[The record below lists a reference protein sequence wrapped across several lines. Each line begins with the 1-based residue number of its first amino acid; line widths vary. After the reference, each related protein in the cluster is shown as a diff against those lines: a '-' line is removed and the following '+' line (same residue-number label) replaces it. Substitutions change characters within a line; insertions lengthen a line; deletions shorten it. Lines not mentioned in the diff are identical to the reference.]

1 MTINDCHQCDHSNL
15 MFKCSMISPSC
26 WPWKK
31 GEPYPWDH
39 QKTSC
44 SCRCLRIHFFGSDHR
59 WGDVPPAECGD
70 QWNQWMIHG
79 FFLGKIGHRKCRKAM
94 AFDIVLTIMM
104 MGVSGFN
111 FPMNDLMPGYSKHF
125 NTRIAIGI
133 V

>member
-1 MTINDCHQCDHSNL
+1 MNHTHGI
-15 MFKCSMISPSC
+15 I
-26 WPWKK
+26 KK
-31 GEPYPWDH
+31 PAARVGVCE
-39 QKTSC
+39 S
-44 SCRCLRIHFFGSDHR
+44 IFFGSDHR

-79 FFLGKIGHRKCRKAM
+79 FFLRKIGHRKRRKAM

>member
-1 MTINDCHQCDHSNL
+1 MGSSKNQLLVSMSANPFFSAQITSGVMSHQPNVE
-15 MFKCSMISPSC
+15 KI
-26 WPWKK
+26 
-31 GEPYPWDH
+31 
-39 QKTSC
+39 
-44 SCRCLRIHFFGSDHR
+44 
-59 WGDVPPAECGD
+59 CGD
-70 QWNQWMIHG
+70 QWVIHG
-79 FFLGKIGHRKCRKAM
+79 FFLGNIGHRKRRKAM